1 MVIQGLQP
9 AAVATA
15 TPAAAGAVSAEV
27 IKTPAIDLPTG
38 KVAAQAIRPAPEPVS
53 ERVMAKVAQR
63 LEQFLN
69 SSRRDIQFRVDED
82 ANATVVTVRNAST
95 GEVVRQFPNEEALRM
110 MRRLNEGSASLVD
123 LTA

>member
-1 MVIQGLQP
+1 MVVQGVQP
-9 AAVATA
+9 AAVAAA
-15 TPAAAGAVSAEV
+15 TPAVAGAASAEV
-27 IKTPAIDLPTG
+27 IKAPAVNLPTG
-38 KVAAQAIRPAPEPVS
+38 KVAAQATEPAPEPVS

-82 ANATVVTVRNAST
+82 ANATVVTVRNSST

-110 MRRLNEGSASLVD
+110 MRRLNEGSASLLD

>member
-1 MVIQGLQP
+1 MVVQGVQP

-15 TPAAAGAVSAEV
+15 TPAVAGAASADV
-27 IKTPAIDLPTG
+27 IDVPALNLPTG
-38 KVAAQAIRPAPEPVS
+38 KVAVQATKPASEPVS

-82 ANATVVTVRNAST
+82 ANATVVTVRNSST

-110 MRRLNEGSASLVD
+110 MRRLNEGSASLLD